1 MKTSPRNSGM
11 KLKQSLQVR
20 KMIGGYQ
27 LSLKLGTGSHKFG
40 RKSYMAETVLILP
53 HSNVSEE
60 SVFSVIMKNKTSFQ
74 HSLKVDGTLTSLLTI
89 KMANKESSFETPAD
103 FVDQCWESYREI
115 KQRPS
120 ATKVTA
126 WRRSFCFSAL
136 WWQCYFSVDCW
147 MSQLQVKML

>member
-1 MKTSPRNSGM
+1 M

-20 KMIGGYQ
+20 KMVRGYQ

-53 HSNVSEE
+53 PSNVSEE

-103 FVDQCWESYREI
+103 FVDQC
-115 KQRPS
+115 
-120 ATKVTA
+120 
-126 WRRSFCFSAL
+126 
-136 WWQCYFSVDCW
+136 
-147 MSQLQVKML
+147 